1 MKHTKK
7 ALVALVMAVLMV
19 AMTACSASKFD
30 ASSYVKSCLDVLTKG
45 EKDKYMELTG
55 RTEEEATQ
63 DYEDNLQAMVDDMA
77 SIGITDESLLEQ
89 YRTFF
94 ADLMKLTKYDV
105 KEAKEDGDNYT
116 VDVEITPV
124 TGVFDGIMD
133 QLLSDAE
140 EYGAEKAAAGEEVTD
155 EELQQWVCEKL
166 LELVKA
172 NMASA
177 TYGEPTTVTVHVVDN
192 DDVYEIPEADYTALD
207 DALIDLGDLAE

>member
-19 AMTACSASKFD
+19 AMTACSAS
-30 ASSYVKSCLDVLTKG
+30 LDVLTKG

-207 DALIDLGDLAE
+207 EALIDLGDLAE

>member
-30 ASSYVKSCLDVLTKG
+30 ASSYEKSCLDVLTKG

-207 DALIDLGDLAE
+207 EALIDLGDLAE

>member
-1 MKHTKK
+1 M
-7 ALVALVMAVLMV
+7 
-19 AMTACSASKFD
+19 
-30 ASSYVKSCLDVLTKG
+30 
-45 EKDKYMELTG
+45 
-55 RTEEEATQ
+55 
-63 DYEDNLQAMVDDMA
+63 N
-77 SIGITDESLLEQ
+77 SI
-89 YRTFF
+89 
-94 ADLMKLTKYDV
+94 

-133 QLLSDAE
+133 QLLTDAE
-140 EYGAEKAAAGEEVTD
+140 EYATEKAAAGEEVTD

-207 DALIDLGDLAE
+207 EALIDLGDLAE

>member
-1 MKHTKK
+1 
-7 ALVALVMAVLMV
+7 
-19 AMTACSASKFD
+19 
-30 ASSYVKSCLDVLTKG
+30 
-45 EKDKYMELTG
+45 MELTG

-94 ADLMKLTKYDV
+94 ADLMKMTKYDV

-124 TGVFDGIMD
+124 TGVFDGILD
-133 QLLSDAE
+133 QLLADAE
-140 EYGAEKAAAGEEVTD
+140 EYGAEKESAGEELTD
-155 EELQQWVCEKL
+155 DDLQQWVCEKL

-177 TYGEPTTVTVHVVDN
+177 SYGDPVTVTVHVVNN

>member
-7 ALVALVMAVLMV
+7 AFVALVMTVLMV
-19 AMTACSASKFD
+19 AMTACSSNKFD
-30 ASSYVKSCLDVLTKG
+30 AGSYVQSCLDVLTKG
-45 EKDKYMELTG
+45 EKDQYMELTG
-55 RTEEEATQ
+55 RTEDEATK
-63 DYEDNLQAMVDDMA
+63 DYDDNIQAMVDDMA
-77 SIGITDESLLEQ
+77 SIGITDDALLEQ

-94 ADLMKLTKYDV
+94 ADLLKMTKYEV

-133 QLLSDAE
+133 QLLSDAQ
-140 EYGAEKAAAGEEVTD
+140 EYAQEKADAGEEITD

-166 LELVKA
+166 LELVKT

-177 TYGEPTTVTVHVVDN
+177 SYGEATTVTVHVVNNDN
-192 DDVYEIPEADYTALD
+192 VYEIPEADYTALD
-207 DALIDLGDLAE
+207 DALIDLGDLAQ

>member
-105 KEAKEDGDNYT
+105 KEAKE
-116 VDVEITPV
+116 
-124 TGVFDGIMD
+124 
-133 QLLSDAE
+133 
-140 EYGAEKAAAGEEVTD
+140 YGAEKAAAGEEVTD

-207 DALIDLGDLAE
+207 EALIDLGDLAE